1 MKTARGNK
9 MAKQPDGTKEDQK
22 FIIVVGA
29 GKTGYNLTKL
39 LIAEGHEVLLVEKD
53 KARYFE
59 LNAELGEN
67 IFFGDAGESEI
78 LKAIGTNRANVVVA
92 ATGDDDT
99 NLVICQ
105 MAKIMYMIPRTIA
118 RISNPKNE
126 DIFSSLGVDNVVN
139 TTKMVNS
146 LIEKE
151 VDAGM
156 LIPVMEIKGGKVE
169 IVETEIS
176 SDSPVINKVIRDIKL
191 PEDCLIVSVIRGEDV
206 IFPHGN
212 TQLKAGDTVL
222 ALTTKEQKEELRKI
236 L

>member
-1 MKTARGNK
+1 MTQQNIDR
-9 MAKQPDGTKEDQK
+9 K
-22 FIIVVGA
+22 FVIVVGA

-39 LIAEGHEVLLVEKD
+39 LMEEGHEVLLVEKS

-59 LNAELGEN
+59 LNNELGES
-67 IFFGDAGESEI
+67 IFLGDASESEV
-78 LKAIGTNRANVVVA
+78 LKNIGTNRANVLVA
-92 ATGDDDT
+92 VTGDDDT

-126 DIFSSLGVDNVVN
+126 DIFTALGVDNIVN
-139 TTKMVNS
+139 TTQIVNS

-156 LIPVMEIKGGKVE
+156 LVPVMELKGGKVE
-169 IVETEIS
+169 IVETEITS
-176 SDSPVINKVIRDIKL
+176 NSPVVNRQIKDIKL
-191 PEDCLIVSVIRGEDV
+191 PDDCLIVSIMRGDDV
-206 IFPHGN
+206 IFPHGS
-212 TQLKAGDTVL
+212 TVL
-222 ALTTKEQKEELRKI
+222 EKDDIVMALVSKDKKAELRKI

>member
-1 MKTARGNK
+1 MTQENIDK
-9 MAKQPDGTKEDQK
+9 K
-22 FIIVVGA
+22 FVIVVGA

-39 LIAEGHEVLLVEKD
+39 LMEEGHEVLLVEKN

-59 LNAELGEN
+59 LNNELGEN
-67 IFFGDAGESEI
+67 IFLGDASEADV
-78 LKAIGTNRANVVVA
+78 LKDIGTNRANVLVA
-92 ATGDDDT
+92 VTGDDDT

-126 DIFSSLGVDNVVN
+126 DIFKSLGVDNIVN
-139 TTKMVNS
+139 TTQIVNS

-156 LIPVMEIKGGKVE
+156 LVPVLELKGGKVE

-176 SDSPVINKVIRDIKL
+176 SNSPVINKQIKDIKL
-191 PEDCLIVSVIRGEDV
+191 PEDCLIVSIVRGDDV

-212 TQLKAGDTVL
+212 TILQKDDTVM
-222 ALTTKEQKEELRKI
+222 ALVSKDKKAELRKI

>member
-1 MKTARGNK
+1 MAREI
-9 MAKQPDGTKEDQK
+9 DGPIIKSK

-39 LIAEGHEVLLVEKD
+39 LMSEGHEVLLVEKD
-53 KARYFE
+53 KALYFE
-59 LNAELGEN
+59 LNGELGES
-67 IFFGDAGESEI
+67 IYLGDAAESDV
-78 LKAIGTNRANVVVA
+78 LKAIGTNRANVIVA
-92 ATGDDDT
+92 VTGDDDT
-99 NLVICQ
+99 NLIICQ

-139 TTKMVNS
+139 TTNMVNA

-156 LIPVMEIKGGKVE
+156 LVPVMDIKGGKVE
-169 IVETEIS
+169 IVETEITS
-176 SDSPVINKVIRDIKL
+176 SSPVMNKTIKDIKL

-212 TQLKAGDTVL
+212 TVLKPGDTVL
-222 ALTTKEQKEELRKI
+222 AVTTKDKKEALRQI

>member
-1 MKTARGNK
+1 MTQENIDK
-9 MAKQPDGTKEDQK
+9 K
-22 FIIVVGA
+22 FVIVVGA

-39 LIAEGHEVLLVEKD
+39 LMEEGHEVLLVEKN

-59 LNAELGEN
+59 LNNELGEN
-67 IFFGDAGESEI
+67 IFLGDASESEV
-78 LKAIGTNRANVVVA
+78 LKNIGTNRANVLVA
-92 ATGDDDT
+92 VTGDDDT

-126 DIFSSLGVDNVVN
+126 DIFSSLGVDNIVN
-139 TTKMVNS
+139 TTQIVNS

-156 LIPVMEIKGGKVE
+156 LVPVMELKGGKVE
-169 IVETEIS
+169 IVETEITS
-176 SDSPVINKVIRDIKL
+176 NSPVINKQIKDIKL
-191 PEDCLIVSVIRGEDV
+191 PEDCLIVSVVRGDDV

-212 TQLKAGDTVL
+212 TILQKDDTVM
-222 ALTTKEQKEELRKI
+222 ALVSKDKKAELRKI

>member
-1 MKTARGNK
+1 MTQENIEK
-9 MAKQPDGTKEDQK
+9 K
-22 FIIVVGA
+22 FVIVVGA

-39 LIAEGHEVLLVEKD
+39 LMEEGHEVLLVEKN
-53 KARYFE
+53 KSRYFE
-59 LNAELGEN
+59 LNNELGEN
-67 IFFGDAGESEI
+67 IFLGDASESEV
-78 LKAIGTNRANVVVA
+78 LKNIGTNRANVLVA
-92 ATGDDDT
+92 VTGDDDT

-139 TTKMVNS
+139 TTQIVNS

-156 LIPVMEIKGGKVE
+156 IVPVMELKGGKVE

-176 SDSPVINKVIRDIKL
+176 SNSPVVNKQIKDIRL
-191 PEDCLIVSVIRGEDV
+191 PDDCLIVSIVRGDDV

-212 TQLKAGDTVL
+212 TILEKNDTVM
-222 ALTTKEQKEELRKI
+222 ALVSKDKKAELRKI

>member
-1 MKTARGNK
+1 MTEQNMDK
-9 MAKQPDGTKEDQK
+9 K
-22 FIIVVGA
+22 FVIVVGA

-39 LIAEGHEVLLVEKD
+39 LMEEGHEVLLVEKN

-59 LNAELGEN
+59 LNNELGEN
-67 IFFGDAGESEI
+67 IFLGDASESEV
-78 LKAIGTNRANVVVA
+78 LKNIGTNRANVLVA
-92 ATGDDDT
+92 VTGDDDT

-105 MAKIMYMIPRTIA
+105 MAKIMYMVPRTIA

-139 TTKMVNS
+139 TTQIVNS

-156 LIPVMEIKGGKVE
+156 LVPVMELKGGKVE
-169 IVETEIS
+169 IVETEITS
-176 SDSPVINKVIRDIKL
+176 NSPVVNKQIKDIKL
-191 PEDCLIVSVIRGEDV
+191 PEDCLIVSIVRGDDV

-212 TQLKAGDTVL
+212 TTLQKDDTVM
-222 ALTTKEQKEELRKI
+222 ALVSKDKKAELRKI

>member
-1 MKTARGNK
+1 MTQQNIER
-9 MAKQPDGTKEDQK
+9 K
-22 FIIVVGA
+22 FVIVVGA

-39 LIAEGHEVLLVEKD
+39 LMEEGHEVLLVEKS

-59 LNAELGEN
+59 LNNELGES
-67 IFFGDAGESEI
+67 IFLGDASESEV
-78 LKAIGTNRANVVVA
+78 LKNIGTNRANVLVA
-92 ATGDDDT
+92 VTGDDDT

-105 MAKIMYMIPRTIA
+105 MAKIMYMIPRTVA

-139 TTKMVNS
+139 TTQIVNS

-156 LIPVMEIKGGKVE
+156 LVPVMELKGGKVE
-169 IVETEIS
+169 IVETEIAS
-176 SDSPVINKVIRDIKL
+176 NSPVLNKQIKDIKL
-191 PEDCLIVSVIRGEDV
+191 PEDCLIVSIVRGDDV

-212 TQLKAGDTVL
+212 TVLEKNDTVI
-222 ALTTKEQKEELRKI
+222 ALVSKDRKSELRKI

>member
-1 MKTARGNK
+1 MKMTQQNFEK
-9 MAKQPDGTKEDQK
+9 K
-22 FIIVVGA
+22 FVIIVGA

-39 LIAEGHEVLLVEKD
+39 LMEEGHEVLLVEKN

-59 LNAELGEN
+59 LNNELGEN
-67 IFFGDAGESEI
+67 IFLGDASESEV
-78 LKAIGTNRANVVVA
+78 LKNIGTNRANVLVA
-92 ATGDDDT
+92 VTGDDDT
-99 NLVICQ
+99 NLIICQ
-105 MAKIMYMIPRTIA
+105 LAKIMYMIPRTIA

-139 TTKMVNS
+139 TTQIVNS

-156 LIPVMEIKGGKVE
+156 LVPVIELKGGKVE
-169 IVETEIS
+169 IVETEITS
-176 SDSPVINKVIRDIKL
+176 NSPVLNKQIKDIKL
-191 PEDCLIVSVIRGEDV
+191 PEDCLIVSIMRGEDV

-212 TQLKAGDTVL
+212 TVLEKDDTVM
-222 ALTTKEQKEELRKI
+222 ALVSKDKKAELRKI

>member
-1 MKTARGNK
+1 MIK
-9 MAKQPDGTKEDQK
+9 MEQQNIEKK
-22 FIIVVGA
+22 FVIVVGA

-39 LIAEGHEVLLVEKD
+39 LMEEGHEVLLVEKN

-59 LNAELGEN
+59 LNNELGES
-67 IFFGDAGESEI
+67 IFLGDASESEV
-78 LKAIGTNRANVVVA
+78 LKNIGTNRANVLVA
-92 ATGDDDT
+92 VTGDDDT
-99 NLVICQ
+99 NLIICQ

-139 TTKMVNS
+139 TTQIVNS

-156 LIPVMEIKGGKVE
+156 IVPVMELKGGKVE
-169 IVETEIS
+169 IVETEITS
-176 SDSPVINKVIRDIKL
+176 NSPVVNKQIKDIKL
-191 PEDCLIVSVIRGEDV
+191 PDDCLIVSIVRGDDV

-212 TQLKAGDTVL
+212 TILQKNDTVM
-222 ALTTKEQKEELRKI
+222 ALVSKDKKSELRKI

>member
-1 MKTARGNK
+1 MTQQNMDK
-9 MAKQPDGTKEDQK
+9 K
-22 FIIVVGA
+22 FVIVVGA

-39 LIAEGHEVLLVEKD
+39 LMEEGHEVLLVEKN
-53 KARYFE
+53 KSRYFE
-59 LNAELGEN
+59 LNNELGEN
-67 IFFGDAGESEI
+67 IFLGDASESDV
-78 LKAIGTNRANVVVA
+78 LKNIGTNRANVLVA
-92 ATGDDDT
+92 VTGDDDT

-105 MAKIMYMIPRTIA
+105 MAKIMYMVPRTIA

-139 TTKMVNS
+139 TTQIVNS

-156 LIPVMEIKGGKVE
+156 IVPVMELKGGKVE
-169 IVETEIS
+169 IVETEITS
-176 SDSPVINKVIRDIKL
+176 NSPVVNKQIKDIKL
-191 PEDCLIVSVIRGEDV
+191 PEDCLIVSIVRGDDV

-212 TQLKAGDTVL
+212 TTLQKDDTVM
-222 ALTTKEQKEELRKI
+222 ALVSKDKKAELRKI

>member
-1 MKTARGNK
+1 MTQQNIEK
-9 MAKQPDGTKEDQK
+9 K
-22 FIIVVGA
+22 FVIVVGA

-39 LIAEGHEVLLVEKD
+39 LMEEGHEVLLVEKN
-53 KARYFE
+53 KARYLE
-59 LNAELGEN
+59 LNNELGES
-67 IFFGDAGESEI
+67 IFLGDASESEV
-78 LKAIGTNRANVVVA
+78 LKNIGTNRANVLVA
-92 ATGDDDT
+92 VTGDDDT

-139 TTKMVNS
+139 TTQIVNS

-156 LIPVMEIKGGKVE
+156 IVPVMELKGGKVE
-169 IVETEIS
+169 IVETEITS
-176 SDSPVINKVIRDIKL
+176 NSPVVNKQIKDIRL
-191 PEDCLIVSVIRGEDV
+191 PADCLIVSIVRGDDV

-212 TQLKAGDTVL
+212 TILEKNDTVM
-222 ALTTKEQKEELRKI
+222 ALVSKDKKAELRKI